1 MGGSPSPPPAPDY
14 GAAAREQGAANIEA
28 ARLSGKMNNPN
39 VYNPYGTQTVVFGE
53 FNQPAYDAAMA
64 KYNADLADY
73 TAKGGRQQE
82 QYIEGYR
89 DVPRLDEEGRQ
100 IGTDIDQ
107 PFYGYRDVAMT
118 MPKAPERKT
127 YETSFD
133 QPSMYQTFSPEQQ
146 ALYNQDI
153 ATRQQVGKL
162 GFQGAQ
168 SLEGVIGTPINYGGM
183 APDPSAYQAGAAI
196 APSAMPDVLD
206 PSQLPGR
213 PDLQSLSPL
222 DLASLPQRANVSA
235 EPTALNQAGLPGA
248 PSAYTTPTNLPP
260 MPSPSADLY
269 NRTYQ
274 ATLARPME
282 DLAIRRENVQSDL
295 IARGLRGGRGYQDE
309 MRMQDRAENDA
320 RMQGVLAANQAVQQ
334 QYGMDLQTRQQAQ
347 QEALANAGLSYQ
359 QGLGLRQQSMD
370 EQARQFEQQM
380 QGSGRT
386 FQQQQALRD
395 QAMAE
400 QAGQFGQQSQ
410 AATMTYGQQQALRN
424 QVAAEQAAQFQQAL
438 GLGQQ
443 SFTQQMAAQQQQA
456 AQAQL
461 AFQQQSDL
469 RRAQIAEYLA
479 KRQTP
484 LNEISAALSQTQ
496 VQNPFSMPGYSQN
509 TNIAPPPIYQAASDT
524 GQHAM
529 DVYNQQAASSDA
541 FKAGL
546 FSLGSSAIKAGTS
559 YGR

>member
-39 VYNPYGTQTVVFGE
+39 IYNPYGTQRVVLGE

-64 KYNADLADY
+64 RYNADLADY
-73 TAKGGRQQE
+73 TAKGGQRQE

-89 DVPRLDEEGRQ
+89 DVDRFDEGGGY
-100 IGTDIDQ
+100 IGTDTDQ
-107 PFYGYRDVAMT
+107 PFYGTRNVAMT
-118 MPKAPERKT
+118 MPAAPERKT

-162 GFQGAQ
+162 GLQGAK
-168 SLEGVIGTPINYGGM
+168 SLEGVIGTKINYGDM
-183 APDPSAYQAGAAI
+183 APDPTAYQAGVAI
-196 APSAMPDVLD
+196 TPSAVPDILD
-206 PSQLPGR
+206 PSTLPGR
-213 PDLQSLSPL
+213 PDLQTLSPL
-222 DLASLPQRANVSA
+222 DLSALPYRATLSA
-235 EPTALNQAGLPGA
+235 APAPLSTTGLPNT
-248 PSAYTTPTNLPP
+248 PSAYTAPSDLPP
-260 MPSPSADLY
+260 MPAALSDLY

-282 DLAIRRENVQSDL
+282 DLARRREDLQSDL
-295 IARGLRGGRGYQDE
+295 VARGLQGGKGYERE
-309 MRMQDRAENDA
+309 MELQSRAENDA
-320 RMQGVLAANQAVQQ
+320 RLQGVLAANQAVQQ

-395 QAMAE
+395 QAVAE

-424 QVAAEQAAQFQQAL
+424 QVAAEQAAQFQQGL

-443 SFTQQMAAQQQQA
+443 FFTQQLAAQQQQA

-479 KRQTP
+479 QRQTP

-509 TNIAPPPIYQAASDT
+509 TNIAPPPIYQAVSDKGNYET
-524 GQHAM
+524 
-529 DVYNQQAASSDA
+529 DVYNTQAQQASS
-541 FKAGL
+541 KMSGL
-546 FSLGSSAIKAGTS
+546 MSLGGAAMGAGAVAF
-559 YGR
+559 